1 MNELLST
8 QIPLHPRQVQEL
20 KSDKAEF
27 EANLSGPFR
36 DQIENPEA
44 VRHQIRETDKVLE
57 QAAKP
62 IPADQI
68 DAAMKLEQTLRD
80 GWLNGMPTQAE
91 MRKNPPGAVDRH
103 RHWEAKTKVL
113 YVLPWKALRCRLHAS
128 GISESH
134 LADQRDI
141 SNIEMYRPKGG
152 SGELPMDNAQ
162 IPGKDYYLPPPN
174 AGPAVIFS
182 DDDLALLERN
192 DPELRESIALLSND
206 ARRIVLDALRA
217 NIVAPP
223 VKKQRKK
230 GPQVECPECH
240 KSFAKQGLRFHMKTH
255 EKTDEV

>member
-20 KSDKAEF
+20 KSDRAEF

-44 VRHQIRETDKVLE
+44 VRRQIRETDKVLQ

-68 DAAMKLEQTLRD
+68 DVAVKLEQTLRD
-80 GWLNGMPTQAE
+80 GWLNGMPSQAE

-103 RHWEAKTKVL
+103 RKWEVETKVP

-134 LADQRDI
+134 LPDQGDI

-152 SGELPMDNAQ
+152 SGELSMDNAQ
-162 IPGKDYYLPPPN
+162 IPGKSWHLPPPG
-174 AGPAVIFS
+174 AEPAVIFS
-182 DDDLALLERN
+182 EDDLALLQTL
-192 DPELRESIALLSND
+192 DPELRESVALMPNG
-206 ARRIVLDALRA
+206 ARRKLLDALRSRE
-217 NIVAPP
+217 VQPLP
-223 VKKQRKK
+223 QKQRKK
-230 GPQVECPECH
+230 GPQAECPECH
-240 KSFAKQGLRFHMKTH
+240 KSFAKQGLKFHMKTH
-255 EKTDEV
+255 EKA